1 MVAMMD
7 RIADSRYSSRLWC
20 LFEVFTVSTEKI
32 PFEVIL
38 PEEASVEIDLL
49 IQQGG
54 LGQLRS
60 AIQVDAGQARATFV
74 DDEKNIKSMIEELP
88 GDYGALNATVRAEL
102 GRVVEAEISLLVG
115 DALGNSVR

>member
-1 MVAMMD
+1 MVSMMD
-7 RIADSRYSSRLWC
+7 RFSDSRYSSRLWC

-38 PEEASVEIDLL
+38 PGEASIEIDIL

-60 AIQVDAGQARATFV
+60 AIQVDARKARASFA

-88 GDYGALNATVRAEL
+88 GDYGTLNTAVRAEL
-102 GRVVEAEISLLVG
+102 GRVVEAEIALLVG
-115 DALGNSVR
+115 VALRPSKS